1 MSDKAPST
9 LIELSKL
16 ESIEVKASDDGIELT
31 LDRHAD
37 HGSWRGSMRLR
48 PRDIDALEAA
58 LHTHGSLADLAPD
71 TERTLA
77 LEALTALTGSTGNL
91 VFLARRA
98 VTRDKNLSARVAW
111 LEAEHI
117 KLSRANDSRNERC
130 IAVLGNLIREVSEG
144 DGSVPKVLEALEARA
159 ANTALMAAIA
169 ALKRLK
175 NEEDGC

>member
-1 MSDKAPST
+1 MTDKSKPCT
-9 LIELSKL
+9 IELSKL
-16 ESIEVKASDDGIELT
+16 ESITVHPCDDGIELV

-37 HGSWRGSMRLR
+37 HGSWRVSMRLR

-98 VTRDKNLSARVAW
+98 VTRDKNLSAMVAT
-111 LEAEHI
+111 LEAEYM
-117 KLSRANDSRNERC
+117 KLSRENDSRNERHV
-130 IAVLGNLIREVSEG
+130 ALLEEMIRGVSEG

-159 ANTALMAAIA
+159 ANTVLMAAI
-169 ALKRLK
+169 KRIK
-175 NEEDGC
+175 GEGC